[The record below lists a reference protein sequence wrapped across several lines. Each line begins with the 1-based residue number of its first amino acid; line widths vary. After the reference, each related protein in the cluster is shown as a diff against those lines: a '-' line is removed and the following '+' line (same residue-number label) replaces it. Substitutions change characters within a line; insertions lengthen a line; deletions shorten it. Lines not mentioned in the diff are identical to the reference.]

1 MVNHQQKIAALEHF
15 QRFLN
20 KYELVCKK
28 AFSFGGILL
37 HPAEIHT
44 LEFIRSKQTSFVSEI
59 AKEMGTTR
67 GAASQMVLRLK
78 KKALLSQAPD
88 RRNKS
93 RQLLEVTAKGLGA
106 CLAHKAHHEAKDAV
120 FHAWLDALDNPEMAT
135 MKSLF
140 GMMDG
145 WMDNYL

>member
-1 MVNHQQKIAALEHF
+1 MADHQQKIAALEHF

-28 AFSFGGILL
+28 AFSFDGTLL

-44 LEFIRSKQTSFVSEI
+44 LEFIRSKQASFVSEI
-59 AKEMGTTR
+59 AKNMGTTR

-78 KKALLSQAPD
+78 NKGLLSQTPD
-88 RRNKS
+88 RLNKS
-93 RQLLEVTAKGLGA
+93 RQLLKITAKGLGS
-106 CLAHKAHHEAKDAV
+106 CQAHQAHHQEKDAV
-120 FHAWLDALDNPEMAT
+120 FHAWFDALDHQDMAV

-140 GMMDG
+140 EMMDG